1 MDIHF
6 FRDKVEKKEV
16 EIAFASSNDQIV
28 DVLTKLITYFQFS
41 FFRNKLKVSARDLS
55 LRRDAEIMDEAE
67 LRSTHGG
74 VPAGAYL

>member
-41 FFRNKLKVSARDLS
+41 FFRNKLSARDLS

-67 LRSTHGG
+67 LRSSHGG